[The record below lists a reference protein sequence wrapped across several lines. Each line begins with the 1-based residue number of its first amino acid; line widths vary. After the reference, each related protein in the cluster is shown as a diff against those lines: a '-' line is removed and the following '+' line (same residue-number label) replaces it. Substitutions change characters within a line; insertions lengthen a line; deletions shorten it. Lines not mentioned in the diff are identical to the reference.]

1 LCADVDDSAADRLG
15 GVEAKRVVLVLLPQI
30 EHPLGV
36 DGSLVDGARYSQVD
50 EFAGWNN
57 SKQGNAVRL
66 Q

>member
-1 LCADVDDSAADRLG
+1 M
-15 GVEAKRVVLVLLPQI
+15 VLVLLPQI

-57 SKQGNAVRL
+57 SKQGKAVRL